1 MPSFLCLS
9 QQRMLLSHQ
18 INLMF
23 VQGSGGSL
31 RHHSRAHKSL
41 FVSQHRVVPLP
52 RGKPQGIVTSAVL
65 GAAGLSQVTPIFPG
79 FFWCCGRAF
88 LSFLCFSKLHLSPGL
103 QRQGLQLKHFAACQ
117 ERPSNDGIMMSVS
130 YIQRVQTLSK
140 I

>member
-31 RHHSRAHKSL
+31 THHSRAHKSL

-52 RGKPQGIVTSAVL
+52 RGKPQGHCHLCCAGSCWPVTSNTDFSWLFFGAVEEL
-65 GAAGLSQVTPIFPG
+65 FYHSF
-79 FFWCCGRAF
+79 AF
-88 LSFLCFSKLHLSPGL
+88 LS
-103 QRQGLQLKHFAACQ
+103 
-117 ERPSNDGIMMSVS
+117 
-130 YIQRVQTLSK
+130 
-140 I
+140 

>member
-31 RHHSRAHKSL
+31 RHHPRAHKSL

-52 RGKPQGIVTSAVL
+52 RGKPHPFSHRDIVTSAVL
-65 GAAGLSQVTPIFPG
+65 GAGGLSQVTPIFPG
-79 FFWCCGRAF
+79 FFLVLWK
-88 LSFLCFSKLHLSPGL
+88 SFFIIPLLF
-103 QRQGLQLKHFAACQ
+103 
-117 ERPSNDGIMMSVS
+117 
-130 YIQRVQTLSK
+130 
-140 I
+140 